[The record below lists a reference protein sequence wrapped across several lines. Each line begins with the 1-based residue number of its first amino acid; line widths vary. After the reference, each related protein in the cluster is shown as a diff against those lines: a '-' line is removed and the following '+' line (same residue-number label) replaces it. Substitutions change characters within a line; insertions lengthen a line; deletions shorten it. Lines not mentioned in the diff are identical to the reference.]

1 MTAPTSI
8 GRLDP
13 SPAGFTA
20 ASIVDE
26 PLVDL
31 PPEVV
36 HAAAL
41 QVCAHATSPS
51 DARDLLGA
59 LGILQEVAA

>member
-1 MTAPTSI
+1 MTAATSL

-36 HAAAL
+36 RAAAL
-41 QVCAHATSPS
+41 QVCAHATGPD
-51 DARDLLGA
+51 DARELLGA

>member
-1 MTAPTSI
+1 MSTTTSL

-13 SPAGFTA
+13 SPTGFTA

-41 QVCAHATSPS
+41 QVCAHAISPS
-51 DARDLLGA
+51 DARDLLGM